1 MAALP
6 GFQVSR
12 FGISV
17 LTAALAVF
25 IVVLGVSSVRG
36 AQADSTSATASNP
49 LPVETATVEFETST
63 QVETRFPAL
72 FAARRESAL
81 GFETGG
87 RIAEIGFDIGDRV
100 EAGAVLARLDTRA
113 LQAQRLALQ
122 AQVDAAQARTRLAQ
136 VTLER
141 QRQLVQAGHISPQRL
156 DEAEAEASA
165 ASAQQAALVAEASSV
180 DVRLDLAEIT
190 APFSGVI
197 VARAFDEGA
206 IAGPGAPVLELVEDG
221 ALELRASLPLQEAGA
236 LVVGETYQVEVAG
249 RETSVAFR
257 AATDV
262 VDARRRAVTALF
274 DAEPQSGAT
283 SGSVAR
289 LILNT
294 ELDASGFWAP
304 LTALSQGRRG
314 LWSVFILAPR
324 EGAFV
329 LEPRPV
335 EIIHTEGERVYL
347 TGSLRQGEVFLATGV
362 QRVVPGQVVRP
373 AGEG

>member
-113 LQAQRLALQ
+113 LQAQRLAL
-122 AQVDAAQARTRLAQ
+122 
-136 VTLER
+136 
-141 QRQLVQAGHISPQRL
+141 
-156 DEAEAEASA
+156 
-165 ASAQQAALVAEASSV
+165 
-180 DVRLDLAEIT
+180 
-190 APFSGVI
+190 
-197 VARAFDEGA
+197 
-206 IAGPGAPVLELVEDG
+206 
-221 ALELRASLPLQEAGA
+221 
-236 LVVGETYQVEVAG
+236 
-249 RETSVAFR
+249 
-257 AATDV
+257 
-262 VDARRRAVTALF
+262 
-274 DAEPQSGAT
+274 
-283 SGSVAR
+283 
-289 LILNT
+289 
-294 ELDASGFWAP
+294 
-304 LTALSQGRRG
+304 
-314 LWSVFILAPR
+314 
-324 EGAFV
+324 
-329 LEPRPV
+329 
-335 EIIHTEGERVYL
+335 
-347 TGSLRQGEVFLATGV
+347 
-362 QRVVPGQVVRP
+362 
-373 AGEG
+373 